1 MWAELQSIHDTYA
14 QIVQGERPWTALGD
28 FLNYWYTYAV
38 DRRLELIR
46 EPLTLPDNVT
56 PELHQWAAFCAA
68 SVDYLCERDHISCPD
83 WVNDPTYSLTD
94 AWFTGLGATKPHVQV
109 RLLKE
114 TPASFSKRN
123 VFCSPHAFSTKYDV
137 AIEARQRPVV

>member
-38 DRRLELIR
+38 DRREELIR

-56 PELHQWAAFCAA
+56 PELRQWAAFCAA
-68 SVDYLCERDHISCPD
+68 SVDIFVSEIISL
-83 WVNDPTYSLTD
+83 VQIGSMIRPTS
-94 AWFTGLGATKPHVQV
+94 
-109 RLLKE
+109 
-114 TPASFSKRN
+114 
-123 VFCSPHAFSTKYDV
+123 
-137 AIEARQRPVV
+137 